1 MESRFVVFYFFNDG
15 LINFDVVVAFFV
27 SNNLLLIFFYDFDAK
42 LNMYIYFSNNDSIM
56 VIYLFNL

>member
-42 LNMYIYFSNNDSIM
+42 LNMYIYFSNNNSIM
-56 VIYLFNL
+56 VIYLFIL